1 MPDDRTDSG
10 QIVYAADALSLHL
23 IIMKGYT
30 TRAVSELLG
39 LPQTTIR
46 GYARSGVLSPARSPG
61 GRYHFS
67 FQDIIILRTAKE
79 LQQASVAAGKIS
91 QALAQLRH
99 DLPGRRSLT
108 SIRIS
113 GQGGEV
119 VIHADNKVYNPTSG
133 QIHFDFSVAEL
144 AGSVA
149 PLAKKAVK
157 DAEYSTDHLT
167 SDDWFDLGIDLEVV
181 SPEDAPAAY
190 LRAIELDPSH
200 SDAHVNLGRLF
211 QEAGEFTLAEDHYT
225 QAMEIE
231 PENVL
236 AAFNLGTLLEDMGR
250 IHEAIEVYGKAST
263 LADAHYNLSR
273 LYELVGRH
281 AEALQHLKTYRALMD
296 PK

>member
-1 MPDDRTDSG
+1 
-10 QIVYAADALSLHL
+10 
-23 IIMKGYT
+23 MKGYT

-39 LPQTTIR
+39 MPQQTIR
-46 GYARSGVLSPARSPG
+46 GYARSGVLSPVKDAS

-79 LQQASVAAGKIS
+79 LQQASIAAGKVRQVLS
-91 QALAQLRH
+91 DLRQK
-99 DLPGRRSLT
+99 LPTRKALT
-108 SIRIS
+108 SLRIS

-119 VIHADNKVYNPTSG
+119 VIRQDNQVYNPSSG
-133 QIHFDFSVAEL
+133 QIHFDFSVADL

-149 PLAKKAVK
+149 PLAKQAVK
-157 DAEYSTDHLT
+157 DAEFKTENLS

-190 LRAIELDPSH
+190 LRAIDLDPTH
-200 SDAHVNLGRLF
+200 SDAHINLGRLF
-211 QEAGEFTLAEDHYT
+211 QEAGEFALAEDRYRR
-225 QAMEIE
+225 AMRIE
-231 PENVL
+231 PENTL

-250 IHEAIEVYGKAST
+250 IHEAIEIYSQAAS

-281 AEALQHLKTYRALMD
+281 AEALQHLKTYKALMD
-296 PK
+296 PT

>member
-1 MPDDRTDSG
+1 
-10 QIVYAADALSLHL
+10 
-23 IIMKGYT
+23 MKGYT

-39 LPQTTIR
+39 LSQGTIR
-46 GYARSGVLSPARSPG
+46 GYARSGVLSPVKDPSG
-61 GRYHFS
+61 HYHYS

-79 LQQASVAAGKIS
+79 LQQGRIAAGKIS
-91 QALAQLRH
+91 QVLSQLKR
-99 DLPGRRSLT
+99 DLPTRKALT
-108 SIRIS
+108 SLRIS

-119 VIHADNKVYNPTSG
+119 VLHENNQVFNPASG
-133 QIHFDFSVAEL
+133 QIHFDFSVADL

-149 PLAKKAVK
+149 PLARKAVQE
-157 DAEYSTDHLT
+157 AEFTTENLSG
-167 SDDWFDLGIDLEVV
+167 DDWFDLGIDLEVV

-200 SDAHVNLGRLF
+200 SDAHINLGRLF
-211 QEAGEFTLAEDHYT
+211 QEAGEFARAEDHYR
-225 QAMEIE
+225 QAMELE

-236 AAFNLGTLLEDMGR
+236 GAFNLGTLLEDMGR
-250 IHEAIEVYGKAST
+250 IHEAIEVYGKASS

-296 PK
+296 PT